1 MDNLCAHQSLGRP
14 IPCDEHACSVS
25 IPCLDDVIGYEEGEP
40 RVQEALKIGYPRF
53 KVHFLVEKLMQH
65 MARPS
70 MRNSFAI
77 EDENGGAAQRG
88 GGPREATKE
97 AKEEDDEDME
107 LDYSCY
113 VFPTVEVAKR
123 FQDFLHHGSAA
134 TPNPTISMQAVPFR
148 GVTAVYFPCT
158 LAATAK
164 AYWQHTGEI
173 VSSRLAQD
181 ALGALGMGMSAL
193 TAQKLPSVT
202 PTHCSG
208 QRHCKSDEY
217 LQGVDPDGPECNVAL
232 RTVED
237 RILGVLGEPRLPSSI
252 HVTVSGMTAIFSALR
267 LVKALAEL
275 DNQASGD
282 TRETS
287 VVIFGF
293 SYIDTLKIMG
303 RQEFNKGG
311 LHLLGHGGTADL
323 AALRALLETQA
334 TASTRVAAVFTEYP
348 SNPLLNTPDLVELS
362 RLARLHDFLLVV
374 DDTIGSFANVDLLH
388 TPEVSADLL
397 CSSLTKVFSGRG
409 DVLAGSLVVN
419 SHGRRAEALRQL
431 CPSLCIPPLYGPDC
445 MVLERNSRDYEER
458 CARTSRTAWRLAE
471 WLRSQPSIDAVYYPG
486 VNLPETGERFDSL
499 CRHVRGGVN
508 TAGRGCLLSIVLAA
522 DQDKSISEA
531 RKDRQMQVFF
541 DAMSCWKGPSLGTN
555 FTLCCPYTLLA
566 HYGELEWAKQFGID
580 RRLIRI
586 SVGLEEPAELERMLA
601 VCIAA
606 AANAGR
612 WTALHRL
619 FVRGKGLPLP
629 EFVRIFS
636 FAF

>member
-25 IPCLDDVIGYEEGEP
+25 IPTLDDVIGYEEGEL

-53 KVHFLVEKLMQH
+53 KVHFLVEKLMRY

-70 MRNSFAI
+70 TRSSFASDGHQ
-77 EDENGGAAQRG
+77 EGD
-88 GGPREATKE
+88 
-97 AKEEDDEDME
+97 AKEMEEGGDEDAEDSE
-107 LDYSCY
+107 LDYRCY
-113 VFPTVEVAKR
+113 VFPTPEVAKR
-123 FQDFLHHGSAA
+123 FRDFLQYGAA
-134 TPNPTISMQAVPFR
+134 TPIESPAISIQSVPFR
-148 GVTAVYFPCT
+148 GVTAVYFPCA

-181 ALGALGMGMSAL
+181 ALGALGMSSSGVA
-193 TAQKLPSVT
+193 ARLPSVT
-202 PTHCSG
+202 PAHCSG

-217 LQGVDPDGPECNVAL
+217 LQGVDPDGSECKAAL
-232 RTVED
+232 RTMED
-237 RILGVLGEPRLPSSI
+237 RILGVLGEPRLPCGI

-275 DNQASGD
+275 DNQTSGD

-311 LHLLGHGGTADL
+311 LHLLGHGGPADL
-323 AALRALLETQA
+323 AALCALLESQA
-334 TASTRVAAVFTEYP
+334 TAPTRVAAVFTEYP
-348 SNPLLNTPDLVELS
+348 SNPLLNTPDLAELS

-388 TPEVSADLL
+388 TPEVCADLL

-419 SHGRRAEALRQL
+419 SHGARAEDLRRL
-431 CPSLCIPPLYGPDC
+431 CPALCIPPLYGPDC
-445 MVLERNSRDYEER
+445 VVLERNSRDYEER

-471 WLRSQPSIDAVYYPG
+471 WLRSQPTIATVYYPG

-499 CRHVRGGVN
+499 CRHVCGGVN
-508 TAGRGCLLSIVLAA
+508 TAGRGCLLSIVLAS
-522 DQDKSISEA
+522 DQDASVSEA

-566 HYGELEWAKQFGID
+566 HYGELDWAKQFGID

-586 SVGLEEPAELERMLA
+586 SVGLEEPAELEKMLA

-612 WTALHRL
+612 WTALHHL
-619 FVRGKGLPLP
+619 FVRGKSLPLP